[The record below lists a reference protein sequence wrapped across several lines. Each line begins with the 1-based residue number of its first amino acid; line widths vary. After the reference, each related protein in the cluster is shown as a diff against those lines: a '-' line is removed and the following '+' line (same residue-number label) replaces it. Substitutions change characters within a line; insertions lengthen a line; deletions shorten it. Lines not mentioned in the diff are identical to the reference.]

1 MDEITEQVL
10 AYRRMDLLVGR
21 RWTARKRKLE
31 RMSQATALMNGRLTL
46 KVVDVD
52 ESFKEL
58 KEEKTN
64 KEGGSFAK

>member
-1 MDEITEQVL
+1 MDEVKEQVL
-10 AYRRMDLLVGR
+10 AYRRMDLLAGR
-21 RWTARKRKLE
+21 RWTARKKKLE

-46 KVVDVD
+46 KITDVD

-58 KEEKTN
+58 EEEKTN